1 MTPESFHEIAEA
13 SGDVLA
19 NALLSSEADRLGG
32 YVLGLNGCSSGR
44 LERQALELMAYSVAV
59 AQAAHNDYH
68 ALARYIGSQ
77 FMGRL
82 DDGVGNYR

>member
-44 LERQALELMAYSVAV
+44 VERQALELMAYSVEL
-59 AQAAHNDYH
+59 AAPVPLPASANTR
-68 ALARYIGSQ
+68 LARSTSSCASR
-77 FMGRL
+77 GRA
-82 DDGVGNYR
+82 